1 MAASAVSPRKRAPSA
16 ATVIRVSMAKG
27 EPLRVN
33 AHALRATGQSPQSV
47 ARVKSGWPSWAG
59 SRAATPISAAS
70 DRGCQYLPRS
80 VIRGLSRLSSLS
92 VA

>member
-1 MAASAVSPRKRAPSA
+1 
-16 ATVIRVSMAKG
+16 MAKG

-59 SRAATPISAAS
+59 SRAATPIRPAS
-70 DRGCQYLPRS
+70 DRGCQYLVS
-80 VIRGLSRLSSLS
+80 MAICGLRRLALSSPG
-92 VA
+92 